1 MAQLLKQQGSLA
13 SLMFQYITQLTLKQQ
28 RFVKMFCNG
37 CCRWYPGIKTVFD
50 KRCLLYTYDAAV
62 YKYLLFLLDT
72 VYTHE

>member
-13 SLMFQYITQLTLKQQ
+13 SLMPQYITQLTLQQ
-28 RFVKMFCNG
+28 QSFVKELCYG
-37 CCRWYPGIKTVFD
+37 CCRWSPVIKTVFD